1 MNDDPFPPNGTPP
14 DTSTTLLRDL
24 AAGADAVR
32 WTEFVEIYTPV
43 LLAGLRWLR
52 KGPLP
57 WLAPEMY
64 DDIVQETFV
73 SLVKSFPTGAY
84 RRDRARFRTFLSAI
98 LRKRAVDVLRKSHNH
113 ALRFLPSDQLQT
125 VLDASPAAFP
135 SPSADAPDS
144 PETRELRA
152 RLWSLMVDRV
162 FRESNFSGRSRA
174 IFRRLAAG
182 EPAEALAR
190 EYGLEKNAVYQL
202 KARVMKALTAKAR
215 ALARESGDLLDIVFA
230 LESAPGDPSHD

>member
-1 MNDDPFPPNGTPP
+1 MNDDSSPLPVQFP
-14 DTSTTLLRDL
+14 DTSSALLRDL
-24 AAGADAVR
+24 ATGADAAR
-32 WTEFVEIYTPV
+32 WTEFVELYTPI
-43 LLAGLRWLR
+43 LHYALHCLRQTS
-52 KGPLP
+52 LP
-57 WLAPEMY
+57 ALSPEMF

-73 SLVKSFPTGAY
+73 SLVKSFPTDGY

-98 LRKRAVDVLRKSHNH
+98 LRKRAVDCLRKSRLQN
-113 ALRFLPSDQLQT
+113 LRFLPADQLQGL
-125 VLDASPAAFP
+125 LDASPAP
-135 SPSADAPDS
+135 VSAPPPDAPDS
-144 PETRELRA
+144 PENRELRS

-182 EPAEALAR
+182 ESADALAR

-230 LESAPGDPSHD
+230 LESTPGDPSHD